1 MSEQEKPY
9 KLNPAAYVKVLEIF
23 LDRLLVK
30 KIIPIRFEDAVNQV
44 LFDMD
49 TMFEDED
56 NRKAFREVIRNF
68 EENTDLEGWY
78 NDEYK

>member
-56 NRKAFREVIRNF
+56 NRKAFREVVRNF